1 MTDHLEHLVELERL
15 AKPQQCMVRQ
25 LLCRTLSGNRCDLL
39 TITSFIREDLEDYPI
54 LDRVRRPFLS
64 VSRWYMCCA
73 AEDCTTIYFLNL
85 NLVSFCLVFSFLTS
99 RLIGMPWKDYIF
111 LSARVHPGESNASWI
126 MKGILDFLTSDAVEA
141 VELRRR

>member
-54 LDRVRRPFLS
+54 LDRVRRPFRIPLVYVLRRGGLHNNLFSKSKSGLVLS
-64 VSRWYMCCA
+64 RLLFPYISSHRYAVEGLY
-73 AEDCTTIYFLNL
+73 L
-85 NLVSFCLVFSFLTS
+85 SFCPGPSGREQCELDHERYSGFLDK
-99 RLIGMPWKDYIF
+99 RC
-111 LSARVHPGESNASWI
+111 R
-126 MKGILDFLTSDAVEA
+126 
-141 VELRRR
+141 